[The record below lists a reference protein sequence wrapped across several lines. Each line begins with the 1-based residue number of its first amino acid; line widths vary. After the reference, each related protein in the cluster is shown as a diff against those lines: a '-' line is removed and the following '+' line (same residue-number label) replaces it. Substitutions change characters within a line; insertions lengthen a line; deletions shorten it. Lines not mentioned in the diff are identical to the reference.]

1 VRDGSVL
8 EPVIHLAVARH
19 AASRP
24 EAPALVGAS
33 VRQPGSPVRPVSYR
47 VLIAAARAYAAQ
59 LARRGVRPGQ
69 VVPLL
74 LPRSPQLV
82 AVELGVLMCGAAYAN
97 LDVRWPA
104 DRHAA
109 ILDLI
114 GPTLAVA
121 QDAAVPGSADTLR
134 LPPEDLPDVAGR
146 AAEFVPSTVDG
157 TAPATV
163 FFTSGTTGQ
172 PKGVVVP
179 HRAVT
184 RLFGPAGMPGFGP
197 GHVMPQASPAPWDMY
212 GFELWGQLTS
222 GGCSV
227 LVAEDHLL
235 PERLRELV
243 RAAGVDN
250 LWLTS
255 SLTNLFVDEDPEC
268 FRGLRTVLTGG
279 ERLSPK
285 HMRAFLAA
293 HPGIPLRNGY
303 GPAENCMLTTT
314 HPIRP
319 ADCDLAGGIPVG
331 TAVPGTTVLVLAED
345 GQRCPVG
352 ESGEICIAGTGLALG
367 YLGQP
372 ELTAQKFPTVPVG
385 EQSIRIYRTGDVGF
399 VDEYGVLHFRG
410 RRDRQVKI
418 GGHRIELGEIEVN
431 ARRLGGVR
439 ECVVLPLAGPDG
451 SVARL
456 ALFYTVDGAGPDRAG
471 SDGAAPDRAGPDGA
485 APDRAGS
492 DGAGRGGGADPLG
505 VRAAL
510 AARLPAYLVPG
521 VVRMLDRFPVTAN
534 GKVDSGALEL
544 LARRPGRP
552 ARGHQ
557 PVSRPLSEPAPA
569 GHASQPAPAGHAV
582 EGAHG

>member
-1 VRDGSVL
+1 VRDGPVP

-24 EAPALVGAS
+24 EAPALVGTS
-33 VRQPGSPVRPVSYR
+33 VRQPGSLARPVSYR
-47 VLIAAARAYAAQ
+47 VLVAAAQAYAAQ
-59 LARRGVRPGQ
+59 LARRGVQPGQ

-82 AVELGVLMCGAAYAN
+82 AVELAVLMCGAAYAN

-109 ILDLI
+109 ILELI
-114 GPTLAVA
+114 GPALVVA

-134 LPPEDLPDVAGR
+134 LPPEDLPDAAGR
-146 AAEFVPSTVDG
+146 AAEFTPSTVDG

-184 RLFGPAGMPGFGP
+184 RLFGPAGLPGFGP
-197 GHVMPQASPAPWDMY
+197 GHVMPQVAPAPWDMY
-212 GFELWGQLTS
+212 AFELWGPLTS

-227 LVAEDHLL
+227 LVGEDHLL
-235 PERLRELV
+235 PGRLRELV
-243 RAAGVDN
+243 RAGVDN
-250 LWLTS
+250 LWLTG

-293 HPGIPLRNGY
+293 HPGIPLWNGY
-303 GPAENCMLTTT
+303 GPVENCMLATT

-345 GQRCPVG
+345 GQLCPVG
-352 ESGEICIAGTGLALG
+352 ESGEICVAGTGLALG

-372 ELTAQKFPTVPVG
+372 ELTAQKFPTVPVDG
-385 EQSIRIYRTGDVGF
+385 QPIRIYRTGDVGF
-399 VDEYGVLHFRG
+399 LDEYGVLHFRG
-410 RRDRQVKI
+410 RRDRQVKV
-418 GGHRIELGEIEVN
+418 GGHRIELRDIEVN

-456 ALFYTVDGAGPDRAG
+456 ALFYTADGASPDGAGPD
-471 SDGAAPDRAGPDGA
+471 
-485 APDRAGS
+485 
-492 DGAGRGGGADPLG
+492 GGGADPLG

-534 GKVDSGALEL
+534 GKLDSRALEL

-552 ARGHQ
+552 ARGPQ
-557 PVSRPLSEPAPA
+557 PVSRPLS
-569 GHASQPAPAGHAV
+569 QPAPAGQPV
-582 EGAHG
+582 DGAHG